1 MHFVL
6 LHIRKKKL
14 SENSKPTQCKWLHLW
29 MNGLVF
35 YVFFLEISGNKST
48 WMSMAIC
55 IHHSLQR
62 FVEMSMSVRIYTWFD
77 DCFCHF
83 AQMVL
88 ISIKRMDMKIVESV
102 QDWKAGQK
110 IRIRSGIGISSMDN
124 DHGTC
129 HVSVHDLHSSIVDA
143 GFAWTL
149 NRMLFTLR
157 WNCTCAL
164 CILLWTKKKSLTRFF
179 PQAELFSRWI
189 SYGFSLAGICVWPS
203 TQTKA
208 M

>member
-1 MHFVL
+1 
-6 LHIRKKKL
+6 
-14 SENSKPTQCKWLHLW
+14 

-48 WMSMAIC
+48 WMSYGKWVSEWMNNMLKAW
-55 IHHSLQR
+55 Q
-62 FVEMSMSVRIYTWFD
+62 FVYTTLYRDSWKCQWVFE
-77 DCFCHF
+77 FILGLTIVF
-83 AQMVL
+83 ATLRKWCLFQL
-88 ISIKRMDMKIVESV
+88 KGWIWKLWNFQSV

-110 IRIRSGIGISSMDN
+110 IRIRSGIGISSMDK

-149 NRMLFTLR
+149 NRTLFTLR
-157 WNCTCAL
+157 WNCTCVL

>member
-1 MHFVL
+1 MDLFFMFFSWESAEINQHEC
-6 LHIRKKKL
+6 HM
-14 SENSKPTQCKWLHLW
+14 ENEFQNEW
-29 MNGLVF
+29 MNNMLKAWQFVYTTLYRDSWKCQWVFEFILGLTIVF
-35 YVFFLEISGNKST
+35 ATLRKWCLFQLKGWIWKLWNFQL
-48 WMSMAIC
+48 
-55 IHHSLQR
+55 
-62 FVEMSMSVRIYTWFD
+62 
-77 DCFCHF
+77 
-83 AQMVL
+83 
-88 ISIKRMDMKIVESV
+88 V

-149 NRMLFTLR
+149 NRTLFTLR

-179 PQAELFSRWI
+179 LKQSYFQDELAMGLVW
-189 SYGFSLAGICVWPS
+189 LAFVSGSAHRQRQCNLS
-203 TQTKA
+203 
-208 M
+208 